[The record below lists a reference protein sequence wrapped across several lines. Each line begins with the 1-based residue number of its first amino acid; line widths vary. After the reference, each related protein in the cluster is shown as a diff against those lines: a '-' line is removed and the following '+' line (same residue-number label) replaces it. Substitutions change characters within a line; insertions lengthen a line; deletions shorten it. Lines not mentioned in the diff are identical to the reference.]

1 MISAIRLTAACILL
15 LASGSPLSASDNPPA
30 PGFDTAGSDPRAI
43 AIADEVMTRLGG
55 RDSWDQTRYITWR
68 FFGKRRHLWDKWT
81 GRLRYES
88 DDLTVLMNLH
98 TRQGRAWQSGSE
110 IADPDTLA
118 ARLQHGYEAWIN
130 DAYWLVMPYKLKDSG
145 VTLKYVGEGATEV
158 GEMADVLALTFKE
171 VGVTPQNKYEVW
183 VDKQTRLVVQWVYY
197 RNASDPEPRM
207 TKPWSNWQQYGSIWL
222 ADDRGGS
229 KHTEIAVFDELPDG
243 FFTSPEPVDLMS
255 MIR

>member
-158 GEMADVLALTFKE
+158 GEMADVLALPPTHDVNPRHRRRQWCTNCIAGHTARRGE
-171 VGVTPQNKYEVW
+171 S
-183 VDKQTRLVVQWVYY
+183 TRL
-197 RNASDPEPRM
+197 
-207 TKPWSNWQQYGSIWL
+207 
-222 ADDRGGS
+222 
-229 KHTEIAVFDELPDG
+229 
-243 FFTSPEPVDLMS
+243 
-255 MIR
+255 